1 MKEEERRKKREKE
14 GKKEGKEEEE
24 IERREENNKKDENK
38 KKEDHRLEFAPEL
51 KNDDALVSYVYEDFS
66 AGKCLEEQIDEI
78 ISLVNDV
85 PLNTTVW
92 G

>member
-1 MKEEERRKKREKE
+1 MLKPIFSFTRDVSYL
-14 GKKEGKEEEE
+14 GAA
-24 IERREENNKKDENK
+24 IENK

-78 ISLVNDV
+78 VSLVNDV
-85 PLNTTVW
+85 PLKNTVW